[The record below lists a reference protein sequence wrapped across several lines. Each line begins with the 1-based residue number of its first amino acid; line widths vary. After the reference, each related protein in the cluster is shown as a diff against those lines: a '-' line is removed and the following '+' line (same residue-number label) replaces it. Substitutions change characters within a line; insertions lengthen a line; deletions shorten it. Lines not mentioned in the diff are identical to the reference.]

1 MIAYGLELVG
11 EELRARLNNTIMT
24 NLKRYIDI
32 IKEAEEGGDVPPQRK
47 DRREGGPDD
56 LRRQIFEYLDQAHE
70 AIDAGELERAHEYIS
85 YVYELVDDNI

>member
-11 EELRARLNNTIMT
+11 EELTAVINNTIMT

-32 IKEAEEGGDVPPQRK
+32 IKEAEMGDDVPLRR
-47 DRREGGPDD
+47 DGREGTIDD
-56 LRRQIFEYLDQAHE
+56 LRKQIFGYIDDAHE